1 MDTVTFY
8 QHINLGGTS
17 KKLSVGNHNF
27 TTIPE
32 IKEFSSM
39 EITGNHIVTLT
50 HENNTTITIDSSI
63 FDFRNIQ
70 GTNWN
75 DAVVNINI
83 ENKTENKSDI
93 LPVKL
98 YQHTLYG
105 GTNIELGIGTYDS
118 SNKPLISESSSL
130 EITGDYKVTFRFSDG
145 NTLTF
150 DKSVDDFTKHKS
162 ISNINLNDNVTSVI
176 VEYNDIYTKV
186 RDGIVSI
193 FAYKDINSAWTGSG
207 FFIKN
212 QDDNKY
218 YIVTVA
224 HNVIEDDR
232 DEDNVKIYA
241 SISNLNNKGQNKLL
255 KCKKIGVGALA
266 DIAVLELDNDNILE
280 NQSYLEWGD
289 SVNTSPGSECYII
302 GDPLG
307 VDAISASKGVVRD
320 NKFIYESSIELL
332 STDLHA
338 HPGHSGSPILNKD
351 GKIIGMLAHTLVDEK
366 TINSG
371 PAEKILREVVNKII
385 TSKKNFIGKTLDANL
400 LLINA
405 GLLYQLNKYQ
415 INNNISLSYLE
426 NSNLEGYYVSNNNT
440 NGLKNG
446 NIITHYIQ
454 DGIEYTLGV
463 YAYQYPLSRF
473 IYVNNSS
480 SVQVRVKDSINS
492 STSNK
497 KTIQLN
503 DLTND
508 KDHFNNDIIRYNKF
522 IDNLSSPT

>member
-1 MDTVTFY
+1 
-8 QHINLGGTS
+8 
-17 KKLSVGNHNF
+17 
-27 TTIPE
+27 
-32 IKEFSSM
+32 
-39 EITGNHIVTLT
+39 
-50 HENNTTITIDSSI
+50 
-63 FDFRNIQ
+63 FRNIQ

-255 KCKKIGVGALA
+255 KCKKIGV
-266 DIAVLELDNDNILE
+266 
-280 NQSYLEWGD
+280 
-289 SVNTSPGSECYII
+289 
-302 GDPLG
+302 
-307 VDAISASKGVVRD
+307 
-320 NKFIYESSIELL
+320 
-332 STDLHA
+332 
-338 HPGHSGSPILNKD
+338 
-351 GKIIGMLAHTLVDEK
+351 
-366 TINSG
+366 
-371 PAEKILREVVNKII
+371 
-385 TSKKNFIGKTLDANL
+385 
-400 LLINA
+400 
-405 GLLYQLNKYQ
+405 
-415 INNNISLSYLE
+415 
-426 NSNLEGYYVSNNNT
+426 
-440 NGLKNG
+440 
-446 NIITHYIQ
+446 
-454 DGIEYTLGV
+454 
-463 YAYQYPLSRF
+463 
-473 IYVNNSS
+473 
-480 SVQVRVKDSINS
+480 
-492 STSNK
+492 
-497 KTIQLN
+497 
-503 DLTND
+503 
-508 KDHFNNDIIRYNKF
+508 
-522 IDNLSSPT
+522 